1 MTITAAYVAYG
12 SKAITEAE
20 ASIKSLRRHNK
31 DLPIS
36 IINDVGTNLPGTSS
50 IVFADDSRGAR
61 WAKLNIDLL
70 ADYDNIVY
78 LDADTRIHQPLI
90 TAIEMLA
97 DWDLIMS
104 ASENQGVGVMKH
116 IKPAEREATKE
127 EIGNHLPLQLQAG
140 VMFFNR
146 IRCAKLFE
154 AWREEWR
161 RYQDQDQA
169 ALLRALHREPV
180 RVWLLG
186 TCWNSARGSII
197 EHKFGR
203 ARA

>member
-1 MTITAAYVAYG
+1 MITGAVYVAYG
-12 SKAITEAE
+12 FNAMTEAIV
-20 ASIKSLRRHNK
+20 SINTLLHHN
-31 DLPIS
+31 DLPVTVIS
-36 IINDVGTNLPGTSS
+36 DRPDAEIAHTRIIQFEDT
-50 IVFADDSRGAR
+50 SRGAR

-78 LDADTRIHQPLI
+78 LDADTRIHQSVTP
-90 TAIEMLA
+90 AIEMLA
-97 DWDLIMS
+97 DWDLIMA

-116 IKPAEREATKE
+116 IKPDERNATKE

-146 IRCAKLFE
+146 NRCAKLFA

-180 RVWLLG
+180 RLWLLS
-186 TCWNSARGSII
+186 TDWNSARGSIV